1 MLVLEYGI
9 IDRSETT
16 QIPYLGSALNLGA
29 MFNITSAPEPFLG
42 DKTFGVRA
50 GAVAGGGTTVNG
62 MYQTLW
68 NLSICR
74 TRTYKDG
81 LGMTLDRASAG
92 DYDSWELLGN
102 PGWGWDG
109 LQPYFEKSA
118 EFIAPPK
125 EIVDE
130 YNYTYDES
138 AYSEDGYLKVTYP
151 HWQVPDTYTMFDG
164 FDELGIPFIEEHAAG
179 DAIGQFWAPA
189 SIDAETMTRSSSLT
203 AYYDSVAA
211 DRNLEMLNEHQVTE
225 LTFEK
230 GSNVVSGVKAIDRAT
245 DKEVTF
251 TAKKEVI
258 LAAGAIHT
266 PQILQLSGIGPKAV
280 VEAAGI
286 ESRIDLPG
294 VGSNFQDHPVA
305 YLNWTTENT
314 FPEPD
319 IMMLNETFAEEARQE
334 YLEHK
339 TGPYTKAQSNS
350 IAFLSL
356 AMITDDVDS
365 LISSL
370 AEQKTGEHLPETYT
384 ANKALVAGYDAQRE
398 ILVEQLGEG
407 TVAALEFPFG
417 GSGFV
422 PNAIEK
428 PLSRGTIHLNASD
441 PHGEPIVT

>member
-1 MLVLEYGI
+1 
-9 IDRSETT
+9 
-16 QIPYLGSALNLGA
+16 
-29 MFNITSAPEPFLG
+29 
-42 DKTFGVRA
+42 
-50 GAVAGGGTTVNG
+50 
-62 MYQTLW
+62 
-68 NLSICR
+68 
-74 TRTYKDG
+74 
-81 LGMTLDRASAG
+81 MTLDRASAA
-92 DYDSWELLGN
+92 DYDSWEQLGN

-118 EFIAPPK
+118 EFIAPPN
-125 EIVDE
+125 EIVQK

-138 AYSEDGYLKVTYP
+138 VYSKDGLLKTTYP

-164 FDELGIPFIEEHAAG
+164 FTELGIPFVKEHAAG
-179 DAIGQFWAPA
+179 NAIGQFWIPA
-189 SIDAETMTRSSSLT
+189 SIDAKTQTRSSSLT
-203 AYYDSVAA
+203 AYYDSVPST
-211 DRNLEMLNEHQVTE
+211 RNVKMLNEHQVTE

-230 GSNVVSGVKAIDRAT
+230 GTNVVSGVKAINRKT
-245 DKEVTF
+245 KKQVSF
-251 TAKKEVI
+251 KAKKEVI

-286 ESRIDLPG
+286 KSRIDLPG

-305 YLNWTTENT
+305 YLNWATKNT
-314 FPEPD
+314 YPEPD
-319 IMMLNETFAEEARQE
+319 IMTSNATFAEEARQQ
-334 YLEHK
+334 YLNHK

-350 IAFLSL
+350 AAFLSL
-356 AMITDDVDS
+356 SMISDDVEG

-370 AEQKTGEHLPETYT
+370 ANQKSGQHLPKSYT
-384 ANKALVAGYDAQRE
+384 ANEALIAGYEAQRD

-407 TVAALEFPFG
+407 SVAALELPFG

-428 PLSRGTIHLNASD
+428 PFSRGTIHLNAKD